1 MMSDLNMSQEK
12 MSDFISFPLSGF
24 MVVIITLIFFDK
36 KERALNLNIFHAK
49 NVRFCLISIAWFHF
63 CHKTEKF

>member
-36 KERALNLNIFHAK
+36 KERALNLNIFHTK

-63 CHKTEKF
+63 CHETEKF